1 MMQTTNPHYAR
12 KLYAVLTRMAQ
23 LRNVSATCGLRDC
36 RRARRCV
43 GTERKCVWTMPET
56 PIRLFR
62 HDVAEWRELVRSR
75 RQCLDAL
82 KAK

>member
-1 MMQTTNPHYAR
+1 MKQTTYMDHSR

-23 LRNVSATCGLRDC
+23 LRNVSATCGLKDC

-43 GTERKCVWTMPET
+43 GTERKCVW
-56 PIRLFR
+56 RLPDRPFTLAR
-62 HDVAEWRELVRSR
+62 EDVAEWCELVQSR
-75 RQCLDAL
+75 QQCLKAL